1 MTLRRLVDIL
11 VSLVALI
18 VFAPL
23 LVAIAVV
30 VRVCLG
36 PRVIFRQ
43 IRPGLHGEPFTILKF
58 RTMRDHRGA
67 DGMPLPDSLRM
78 TRVGQ
83 FLRSSSL
90 DELPELINVLRGD
103 MSLIGP
109 RPLMMAYLPLY
120 TTEQA
125 RRHEVRPGITGLAQV
140 SGRNAISWEDKFALD
155 VYYVDHQ
162 GLVLDLQI
170 IWRTFIKVVSRDG
183 ISAEGFSTAPAFTGT
198 SSDGA
203 GIRV

>member
-1 MTLRRLVDIL
+1 MRRTVDVL

-23 LVAIAVV
+23 LAAIAIV

-36 PRVIFRQ
+36 PGVLFRQ
-43 IRPGLHGEPFTILKF
+43 VRPGLHGEPFTIWKF
-58 RTMRDHRGA
+58 RTMRDERAA
-67 DGMPLPDSLRM
+67 DGSQLPDSMRM

-90 DELPELINVLRGD
+90 DELPELVNVLRGD

-120 TTEQA
+120 TPEQA

-140 SGRNAISWEDKFALD
+140 SGRNAISWEEKFALD
-155 VYYVDHQ
+155 VHYVDHQ
-162 GLVLDLQI
+162 SLALDLQI
-170 IWRTFIKVVSRDG
+170 LWRTLVKVVSRDG

-198 SSDGA
+198 PRDGA